1 MIIRKSRVEKEI
13 EYLGL
18 KEEETLKKL
27 RDMIFRFGK
36 ELGIELT
43 DDMIQELQGIM
54 NINSYH
60 RDFNRK
66 KNILILKKSF
76 TLKIMLMLFTGKI
89 IKWFKNLFITKNTE

>member
-43 DDMIQELQGIM
+43 DDMIEKLQGI
-54 NINSYH
+54 IQ
-60 RDFNRK
+60 
-66 KNILILKKSF
+66 L
-76 TLKIMLMLFTGKI
+76 T
-89 IKWFKNLFITKNTE
+89 